1 MKTTSFRILT
11 IVAFAACLQIVA
23 AITSYGQS
31 MYPWCNGKGGVAP
44 GTSGREFLL
53 VYMQNAPEESSE
65 IYQDIYIASLGDTAT
80 VTISCRAYQNSPL
93 DTTVIGL
100 GKNQGASVPI
110 STLHPSHRYLVTGP
124 ESVDDHTIHVVS
136 TSPIVCYG
144 MNHKR
149 FSADAFLAMP
159 KEISAQG
166 SFYRVM
172 SFRNSNNPDIIS
184 SSSDRKSSEFAV
196 GAFEDNTV
204 VTITPS
210 ALTSGGSLN
219 GQPITFTLQALQCV
233 LIQADPTKTGDDGDL
248 TGSTVSAAGGKPI
261 VVYGGHVRT
270 EIPYLF
276 EKDSGGTSRDHL
288 AEAIPPTATW
298 GNRFIVPNTNTA
310 PYGDLM
316 RILSDENGNNIKIN
330 GVPWC
335 TLNAGQYRD
344 TLIDFTGNPV
354 DYIFAVDASARALAG
369 MYCHTAG
376 SNTTARDPFFA
387 IVPPVNQTYNDF
399 TYFLSSDVTYTSN
412 FLLIVTESTG
422 AGKITLTPPS
432 GPAFTPVK
440 QSYIPN
446 ATPLQVGA
454 NNQTYNVA
462 WLPQNPPG
470 IWRAQST
477 NAPDKGF
484 IILGYGFGVVDSYGY
499 TAGALFKPLSA
510 TAISHDARSPYPG
523 TPELPVFKLHNIM
536 GVPIYF
542 DSMVMTYTSNP
553 ENIPVY
559 GLNMR
564 PKALGQLDAAET
576 KTITFTPE
584 RPSNDPITG
593 KATIYYHSG
602 LYSDLRPQEIDFRI
616 EAGAMASVASN
627 TASTDVTLYPNPV
640 HGGST
645 ALAFNLP
652 SSAQVTLKVYDQLG
666 RLISTVVDGRLT
678 QGEQTLYIPVRN
690 LENGAYVYD
699 LSVPSLGISK
709 RGEFVVAQ

>member
-1 MKTTSFRILT
+1 MKTTSLKILT
-11 IVAFAACLQIVA
+11 IAAVAACLQIVT
-23 AITSYGQS
+23 AISSYGQS
-31 MYPWCNGKGGVAP
+31 MYPWCNGKGGIAP
-44 GTSGREFLL
+44 KNSGREFLL
-53 VYMQNAPEESSE
+53 VYMDNQGEPDE
-65 IYQDIYIASLGDTAT
+65 IYQDIYVASLGDSAV
-80 VTISCRAYQNSPL
+80 VTISCRAYQFSSL
-93 DTTVIGL
+93 DSTIVKL
-100 GKNQGASVPI
+100 APNQGMSVPI
-110 STLHPSHRYLVTGP
+110 SGLHLSHRYLVTGS
-124 ESVDDHTIHVVS
+124 ESIDDHTIHVVS
-136 TSPIVCYG
+136 TAPIVCYG

-149 FSADAFLAMP
+149 FSADAFLALP
-159 KEISAQG
+159 KEVVALG
-166 SFYRVM
+166 SEYRIL
-172 SFRNSNNPDIIS
+172 SFANSNNPDIVS
-184 SSSDRKSSEFAV
+184 SESDKKSSEFAV
-196 GAFEDNTV
+196 AAFEDNTQ
-204 VTITPS
+204 VTITPK
-210 ALTSGGSLN
+210 AITAGGSLN
-219 GQPITFTLQALQCV
+219 DQPITFTLNALQCV
-233 LIQADPTKTGDDGDL
+233 LIQAATNQTPGDL
-248 TGSTVSAAGGKPI
+248 TGSVVSVAGGKP
-261 VVYGGHVRT
+261 VAVYGGHVRT
-270 EIPYLF
+270 EIPYRF

-288 AEAIPPTATW
+288 AEAIPPTETW
-298 GNRFIVPNTNTA
+298 GNKFIVANTNTA
-310 PYGDLM
+310 PNGDLM
-316 RILSDENGNNIKIN
+316 RVLSDENGNVVKIN
-330 GVPWC
+330 GNAWC
-335 TLNAGQYRD
+335 TLNAGEFKD
-344 TLIDFTGNPV
+344 TMIDFTGNPV
-354 DYIFAVDASARALAG
+354 DYIFAVDASKRSLVG
-369 MYCHTAG
+369 LYCHTAA
-376 SNTTARDPFFA
+376 SNDANRDPFLA
-387 IVPPVNQTYNDF
+387 IVPPVNQTYNDY
-399 TYFLSSDVTYTSN
+399 TYFLSSDSTTYVSN
-412 FLLIVTESTG
+412 FLLIATEASG

-432 GPAFTPVK
+432 GPQTTPPS

-446 ATPLQVGA
+446 QTPLQVGA
-454 NNQTYNVA
+454 NNQKYSVA

-470 IWRAQST
+470 IWRIQST
-477 NAPDKGF
+477 NPPDKGF
-484 IILGYGFGVVDSYGY
+484 IILAYGFGKVDSYGY

-510 TAISHDARSPYPG
+510 TSVSHDARSPYPG

-542 DSMVMTYTSNP
+542 DSMVMSYTSNP

-616 EAGAMASVASN
+616 ETGAMASVASN
-627 TASTDVTLYPNPV
+627 TTSTDVTLYPNPV

-678 QGEQTLYIPVRN
+678 QGEQTLYIPVRT